1 MAAGPVAFL
10 FALICVV
17 HFGSRAVLA
26 SPDNV
31 AKGYGTKGIV
41 LKLKNLRQNA
51 LQSGKIKKVSTGD
64 SRSKAINNGDSEF
77 NRDHWT
83 GYENKTTWT
92 DFVTDERIFRTS
104 LSDKFDSTCEFSHDN
119 PVFWN
124 KILILIVNVFHDD
137 GEFRKT
143 RPDNDQP
150 FSVQFLKFVKRTLT
164 LFPLDSPETFDLLP
178 TDNDNDKRENSLII
192 FAIP

>member
-51 LQSGKIKKVSTGD
+51 LQSGKKES
-64 SRSKAINNGDSEF
+64 INRRFE
-77 NRDHWT
+77 
-83 GYENKTTWT
+83 
-92 DFVTDERIFRTS
+92 
-104 LSDKFDSTCEFSHDN
+104 SDQQ
-119 PVFWN
+119 W
-124 KILILIVNVFHDD
+124 
-137 GEFRKT
+137 R
-143 RPDNDQP
+143 Q
-150 FSVQFLKFVKRTLT
+150 
-164 LFPLDSPETFDLLP
+164 
-178 TDNDNDKRENSLII
+178 
-192 FAIP
+192 